1 MNANTKIGF
10 IGYGNMAQA
19 IAAGLVL
26 NKVIKP
32 SNIFANAKHY
42 DKLCKNVKKLKIN
55 PVKNLSDLVLKV
67 DYVIVAVKPQQVK
80 EIILPLKNALKNKVI
95 ISVAAGLQYN
105 FYQEILLKNTA
116 HISTIPNI
124 AISVGQGI
132 IICENKHLLL
142 NKQLKQF
149 KSIFGK
155 IALVEFVETSQFSV
169 AGTLSGCTPAF
180 TAIYLEALAD
190 GAVKYGLPRSK
201 AYKIASKMIIGT
213 GKIYLENEIHP
224 GIIKDSIC
232 SPGGSTIKGVAALE
246 ENGFRGSIIKAI
258 ESIED

>member
-42 DKLCKNVKKLKIN
+42 DKLCKNAKKLKIN

-67 DYVIVAVKPQQVK
+67 DCVIVAVKPQQVK
-80 EIILPLKNALKNKVI
+80 EIILPLKNKVI

-132 IICENKHLLL
+132 IICENKHSLL

-149 KSIFGK
+149 KSIFSK

-169 AGTLSGCTPAF
+169 AGTLSGCSPAF

-190 GAVKYGLPRSK
+190 GVVKYGLPRSK

-213 GKIYLENEIHP
+213 GKIYLENEVHP